1 MTRLRDRLW
10 LWGQSPGSHHRES
23 NNRYQLPGVNHMT
36 PAEGCDSE
44 LLPRGDGKP
53 SASAV

>member
-23 NNRYQLPGVNHMT
+23 NNRYQLPGVNLMAQ
-36 PAEGCDSE
+36 AEGCDFFGIPNCCRERRRS
-44 LLPRGDGKP
+44 
-53 SASAV
+53 S